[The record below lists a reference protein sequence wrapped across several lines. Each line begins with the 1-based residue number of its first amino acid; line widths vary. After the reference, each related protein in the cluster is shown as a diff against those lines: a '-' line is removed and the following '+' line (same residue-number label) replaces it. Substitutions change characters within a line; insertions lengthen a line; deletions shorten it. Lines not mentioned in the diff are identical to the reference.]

1 MAQTWKN
8 NSVRLSKLSWQS
20 LLSGEHCYL
29 DTTDECYFADE
40 YTSPIRSG
48 MKPRILSLKRGN
60 QSTIC
65 ALAEQLASAL
75 PLEWRTNYAFVSM
88 PPSSRASNPLKLL
101 LGRIHIRDTRDL
113 LIQTKDTRS
122 SHGGWRPMPEERARL
137 MSLNESE
144 VHPEPRGV
152 VVVDDVLATG
162 SHFRASK
169 MILRQRWP
177 AMRVIGVFLA
187 RVCRPPRF

>member
-1 MAQTWKN
+1 
-8 NSVRLSKLSWQS
+8 
-20 LLSGEHCYL
+20 
-29 DTTDECYFADE
+29 
-40 YTSPIRSG
+40 
-48 MKPRILSLKRGN
+48 
-60 QSTIC
+60 
-65 ALAEQLASAL
+65 
-75 PLEWRTNYAFVSM
+75 
-88 PPSSRASNPLKLL
+88 
-101 LGRIHIRDTRDL
+101 
-113 LIQTKDTRS
+113 
-122 SHGGWRPMPEERARL
+122 MPEERARL